1 MSFGEPGHA
10 NSKTA
15 MVGMRPRFIK
25 SANEFDQVDR
35 MLERVPRF
43 IVSNSCRPIA
53 AERENVSYG
62 RLGVSKEDRFDLLFV
77 MTDAGEV
84 RDRVQFCCVLNAL
97 DKIVSQIT

>member
-10 NSKTA
+10 NSKA
-15 MVGMRPRFIK
+15 AVVRMRAGLIE
-25 SANEFDQVDR
+25 SANEFDQIDR

-53 AERENVSYG
+53 AKRENVSNG
-62 RLGVSKEDRFDLLFV
+62 RLGVSQEDRFDLLFV

-84 RDRVQFCCVLNAL
+84 GDRFQFRCVLNAP
-97 DKIVSQIT
+97 DKIVS